1 MFSPN
6 SIRPSISRVTKG
18 RSRAPESYGDLAAQV
33 AEQRHVSL
41 GPFDGPNVQQLAQV
55 RGVEAFA
62 HMAGFRLAFGGF
74 GRRSP
79 SRSFVRNSPTSISS
93 ASVSNRECR

>member
-1 MFSPN
+1 
-6 SIRPSISRVTKG
+6 
-18 RSRAPESYGDLAAQV
+18 LAAQV

-55 RGVEAFA
+55 RGVKAFA
-62 HMAGFRLAFGGF
+62 HMSGFRLAFSGF

-79 SRSFVRNSPTSISS
+79 GRSFVRNSPTSISS
-93 ASVSNRECR
+93 TSVSNRECR